1 MAKTFEVEVTVPE
14 GMVAGDT
21 FVVGVEAPKAEP
33 KQRGQL
39 AGIAIGDMSDV
50 QLKRELINAKSVH
63 YKAVQRDASA
73 ELIAKHV
80 ARVNAALA
88 EKASRAEVAASLVA
102 DATVEESSEVYSEEV
117 STEL

>member
-14 GMVAGDT
+14 GKVSGDT
-21 FVVGVEAPKAEP
+21 FVVEVEVPKAEH

-39 AGIAIGDMSDV
+39 AGIALADMTDV

-88 EKASRAEVAASLVA
+88 EKASRAPIAVAP
-102 DATVEESSEVYSEEV
+102 VEEEVYEATDEA
-117 STEL
+117 TEI